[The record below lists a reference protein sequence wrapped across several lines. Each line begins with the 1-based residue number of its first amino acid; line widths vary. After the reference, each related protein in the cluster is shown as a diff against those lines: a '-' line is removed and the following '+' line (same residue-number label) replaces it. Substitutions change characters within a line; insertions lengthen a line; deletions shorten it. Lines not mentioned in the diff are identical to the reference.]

1 MLEDKKFELY
11 YCYYKDELVYIGQ
24 GKKGRHKHCLS
35 GKSHCI
41 ELNKI
46 VLSEGLENIRI
57 DVVYRANDKF
67 KTREREKEDIV
78 RLQPK
83 FNKEGKSR
91 LDLLD
96 NKKRKYPE
104 DDVLM
109 LKYFKWRGLSE
120 KSLKTLFYFMWSS
133 HVEAILDN
141 SYYISIKLPFLVN
154 EKGRVVLIFGE
165 LEWFEDKYSS
175 NIEKY
180 CRMMSTKMKS
190 ELLDIGKCD
199 TNKVIKENRYFDDNV
214 DEFKY
219 SDKTS
224 KKTILKYPPLL
235 PSYYH
240 EEDF

>member
-11 YCYYKDELVYIGQ
+11 YCYYKGELVYIGQ
-24 GKKGRHKHCLS
+24 GKTGRHRHCLS
-35 GKSHCI
+35 GKSHCA

-46 VLSEGLENIRI
+46 VLSEGLDNLRI
-57 DVVYRANDKF
+57 EVVYRANDRF

-109 LKYFKWRGLSE
+109 LKYFQWRGLSA

-141 SYYISIKLPFLVN
+141 SYYKSIKLPFLVN
-154 EKGRVVLIFGE
+154 GKGKVFLIYEE
-165 LEWFEDKYSS
+165 LELFEEKYFSK
-175 NIEKY
+175 IEKY
-180 CRMMSTKMKS
+180 CSMMSAKMKS

-199 TNKVIKENRYFDDNV
+199 INKVIKENKF
-214 DEFKY
+214 
-219 SDKTS
+219 
-224 KKTILKYPPLL
+224 LK
-235 PSYYH
+235 
-240 EEDF
+240 

>member
-24 GKKGRHKHCLS
+24 GKTGRHKHCLS

-78 RLQPK
+78 GLQPK
-83 FNKEGKSR
+83 FNKDGKSR

-109 LKYFKWRGLSE
+109 LKYLQWRGLSA
-120 KSLKTLFYFMWSS
+120 KSLKALFYFMWSS

-141 SYYISIKLPFLVN
+141 SYYKSTKLPFLVN
-154 EKGRVVLIFGE
+154 GKGKVFLIYEE
-165 LEWFEDKYSS
+165 LELFEEKYSN

-180 CRMMSTKMKS
+180 CRVMSSKMKS
-190 ELLDIGKCD
+190 ELLDIGKGD
-199 TNKVIKENRYFDDNV
+199 TKKVIKENRF
-214 DEFKY
+214 
-219 SDKTS
+219 
-224 KKTILKYPPLL
+224 LK
-235 PSYYH
+235 
-240 EEDF
+240 

>member
-1 MLEDKKFELY
+1 MKRGLIMLENKKFELY
-11 YCYYKDELVYIGQ
+11 YCYYKEELVYIGQ
-24 GKKGRHKHCLS
+24 GKTGRHKHCLS
-35 GKSHCI
+35 GKSHCV

-104 DDVLM
+104 DDVLI
-109 LKYFKWRGLSE
+109 LKYLQWRGLSA

-141 SYYISIKLPFLVN
+141 SYYKSIKLPFLVN

-175 NIEKY
+175 KIEKY
-180 CRMMSTKMKS
+180 CGMMSAKMKS
-190 ELLDIGKCD
+190 ELLDIGKCG
-199 TNKVIKENRYFDDNV
+199 TKRK
-214 DEFKY
+214 
-219 SDKTS
+219 
-224 KKTILKYPPLL
+224 
-235 PSYYH
+235 
-240 EEDF
+240 

>member
-1 MLEDKKFELY
+1 MNNIRIWHYVELANCCSYVNISCFLYYRVVKLVFINKNRFNMVEDKKFELY

-24 GKKGRHKHCLS
+24 GKAGRHKHCLS

-46 VLSEGLENIRI
+46 VLLEGLENIRI
-57 DVVYRANDKF
+57 DVVYRANDRF
-67 KTREREKEDIV
+67 KTRELEKEDIV

-104 DDVLM
+104 DEVLI
-109 LKYFKWRGLSE
+109 LKYLQWRGLSA

-141 SYYISIKLPFLVN
+141 SYYKSIKLPFLVN

-175 NIEKY
+175 KIEKY
-180 CRMMSTKMKS
+180 CSMMSVKMKS
-190 ELLDIGKCD
+190 ELLDIGKCG
-199 TNKVIKENRYFDDNV
+199 TKRK
-214 DEFKY
+214 
-219 SDKTS
+219 
-224 KKTILKYPPLL
+224 
-235 PSYYH
+235 
-240 EEDF
+240 